1 MHGAAHRALLAF
13 HHILSTKKIRTLHA
27 WSQELELQG
36 LVKIGYP
43 GVLLVADRAPCESRV
58 AEYVRRSK
66 RLPWQT
72 CEVRALAAVPPGAP
86 LDGLAHA
93 LHTLA
98 VPASV
103 SRRSGLV
110 QLERL
115 KDISAYL
122 RAADDAA
129 PPPDAALS
137 FSTPMNT
144 AQATHLFQSDASLA
158 LGEAR
163 AAKARRTAH
172 GTAHGYPIWLGVGAS
187 PLPRS
192 DEEPLRAPTRD
203 LGALAERAAGADGG
217 LHKVLHAALVGET
230 LYTAEAGRVARRTH
244 LESGDALA
252 TYAKHGGPVTGLA
265 VIAVQPGRTI
275 VCTASWDRCLR
286 FWAAHG
292 RAPFLCVENAA
303 ADLLKALHYDAPHA
317 ILCSGGSD
325 KTVRLWDLA
334 PMLAW
339 AKGLSNDAWAAA
351 ADAPRPPLVGSY
363 QAHTRPVVS
372 LVSVP
377 AAPVPSAQ
385 WADDLRDLDGALV
398 LWSADSMGRVLQVRW
413 DARTQQCTVERE
425 LDGPETHVHQLV
437 PAWREDADI
446 YTLDVWCVSSDQTA
460 RRFPLSAHARE
471 AVLPGRVSHAG
482 AVLGPQPPL
491 RADVCFS
498 VPARSVLPLG
508 MDDLVVLGCT
518 DGTLQLW
525 SLAQRACVHVL
536 DGHWHEVTFL
546 SVWHRAPEPYL
557 VSASLDG
564 TVRRWPWSRV
574 TARSEAPAA
583 GPALTAE
590 EEAELEALLDE

>member
-1 MHGAAHRALLAF
+1 
-13 HHILSTKKIRTLHA
+13 
-27 WSQELELQG
+27 
-36 LVKIGYP
+36 
-43 GVLLVADRAPCESRV
+43 
-58 AEYVRRSK
+58 
-66 RLPWQT
+66 
-72 CEVRALAAVPPGAP
+72 
-86 LDGLAHA
+86 
-93 LHTLA
+93 
-98 VPASV
+98 
-103 SRRSGLV
+103 
-110 QLERL
+110 
-115 KDISAYL
+115 
-122 RAADDAA
+122 
-129 PPPDAALS
+129 
-137 FSTPMNT
+137 MNT
-144 AQATHLFQSDASLA
+144 AQATHLFQSDAALA

-172 GTAHGYPIWLGVGAS
+172 GAAHGYPIWLGVGAS
-187 PLPRS
+187 PLPHS
-192 DEEPLRAPTRD
+192 DEEPLRVPTRD
-203 LGALAERAAGADGG
+203 LGTLAERAAGADGG
-217 LHKVLHAALVGET
+217 VHKVLHAALANEV

-275 VCTASWDRCLR
+275 LCTASWDRCLR
-286 FWAAHG
+286 FWAAEHG
-292 RAPFLCVENAA
+292 RAPFLCVEHAA
-303 ADLLKALHYDAPHA
+303 ADLLKTLHYDARRV

-339 AKGLSNDAWAAA
+339 ARDLSDAAWAHAT
-351 ADAPRPPLVGSY
+351 DAPQPPLVGSY

-372 LVSVP
+372 LAS
-377 AAPVPSAQ
+377 VPSAPAPSTQ
-385 WADDLRDLDGALV
+385 WAPDLCDLDETLV

-413 DARTQQCTVERE
+413 DANTQRCTVERE

-437 PAWREDADI
+437 PAWREYDAEL
-446 YTLDVWCVSSDQTA
+446 YNLDVWCVSSDQTV

-471 AVLPGRVSHAG
+471 TALPGRVSHAG
-482 AVLGPQPPL
+482 APLGASPPL
-491 RADVCFS
+491 RADVCFA
-498 VPARSVLPLG
+498 VPARSVLPLA
-508 MDDLVVLGCT
+508 MDDFVVLGCA

-525 SLAQRACVHVL
+525 SLAQGACVHVL

-546 SVWHRAPEPYL
+546 SMWHRATEPYL

-574 TARSEAPAA
+574 AAQSEAPPA